1 MSLSSSFP
9 LQFHNLKRQQRIAPD
24 QRFEI
29 TLVLRRRDADGFGE
43 HLAQVRAGSVD
54 ALERDEFAKRYG
66 ASEDDINVVEAF
78 ARQHGLAVVESTAAR
93 RSVMLSGLASQF
105 EQALGVA
112 LFHFDHDSGTFRG
125 LDAPLALPQALQP
138 QVVAILGLDNR
149 PYARPHFRVAPRVD
163 ISYTPLQI
171 ASRYGFPAGDGTGQ
185 CIGIIELGG
194 GYRPADLA
202 SYFQGLGIAAPN
214 VVALSVDGAT
224 NQPSGSA
231 DGPDGEV
238 MLDIEVA
245 GAIAPKATIAV
256 YFAPNTDAGFT
267 DAITRAV
274 HDTTQKPSVIS
285 ISWGGPESSWTSAA
299 ISAMD
304 AALADA
310 AALGITVCIASGD
323 NGASDGA
330 SDGANHVDFPASS
343 PHALACGGTALGS
356 SSETVWNDGA
366 QGGATGGG
374 ISTVFAVPSY
384 QSGCSATPLGGVA
397 SALKM
402 RGVPDVAGDADP
414 ATGYKVRVDGTDTVI
429 GGTSAVAP
437 LWAGLIARLNGN
449 AGASLGFLPPRL
461 YAISGVCNDITSGNN
476 NGYAASHGWDACT
489 GLGSPHGATL
499 AGVTPLKQKAR

>member
-1 MSLSSSFP
+1 MSFVSSP
-9 LQFHNLKRQQRIAPD
+9 LLQFKNLKRQQRIAHD
-24 QRFEI
+24 QRFEV
-29 TLVLRRRDADGFGE
+29 TLVLRRIDGAGFGE
-43 HLAQVRAGSVD
+43 HLAQVRQGSVD
-54 ALERDEFAKRYG
+54 ALARDQFAERYG
-66 ASEDDINVVEAF
+66 ASSDDIGVVEAF
-78 ARQHGLAVVESTAAR
+78 ARQHGLAIVESVAAR
-93 RSVMLSGLASQF
+93 RSVMLSGVTSQF
-105 EQALGVA
+105 ESAFGVT
-112 LFHFDHDSGTFRG
+112 LFHFDHDRGTFRG
-125 LDAPLALPQALQP
+125 LDAPLTLPAALKP
-138 QVVAILGLDNR
+138 QVVAVLGLDNR
-149 PYARPHFRVAPRVD
+149 PCAEPHFRVAPRVD
-163 ISYTPLQI
+163 ISYTPLQV
-171 ASRYGFPAGDGTGQ
+171 ASRYGFPAGDGDGQ

-194 GYRPADLA
+194 GYRPADLT
-202 SYFQGLGIAAPN
+202 SYFESLGVTSPK
-214 VVALSVDGAT
+214 VVAVSVDGAT

-245 GAIAPKATIAV
+245 GSIAPKATIAV

-285 ISWGGPESSWTSAA
+285 ISWGGPESSWSSAA
-299 ISAMD
+299 MSAMD

-343 PHALACGGTALGS
+343 PHALACGGTALAA

-366 QGGATGGG
+366 EGGATGGG
-374 ISTVFAVPSY
+374 VSTVFALPSY
-384 QSGCSATPLGGVA
+384 QAGRSATPIGTAA

-449 AGASLGFLPPRL
+449 AGTSLGFLPPRL
-461 YAISGVCNDITSGNN
+461 YATPSVCNDITSGNN
-476 NGYAASHGWDACT
+476 NGYLASSGWDACT

-499 AGVTPLKQKAR
+499 AGLTPQKMKAR

>member
-1 MSLSSSFP
+1 MSIRQSSSLAFT
-9 LQFHNLKRQQRIAPD
+9 NLKRRQRIAHD
-24 QRFEI
+24 QRFEV
-29 TLVLRRRDADGFGE
+29 TLILRRRDADGFGE
-43 HLAQVRAGSVD
+43 HLAQVRRGSVE
-54 ALERDEFAKRYG
+54 ALGREQFASRYG
-66 ASEDDINVVEAF
+66 ASDDDIDAVEAF
-78 ARQHGLAVVESTAAR
+78 ARQHGLVVVESAAAR
-93 RSVMLSGLASQF
+93 RSVMLSGMTSQF
-105 EQALGVA
+105 EAAFGVT
-112 LFHFDHDSGTFRG
+112 LYHFDHDRGTFRG
-125 LDAPLALPQALQP
+125 LEAPLDLPTALKP
-138 QVVAILGLDNR
+138 QVVAVLGLDNR
-149 PYARPHFRVAPRVD
+149 PCAKPHFRVAARVD

-171 ASRYGFPAGDGTGQ
+171 ASRYGFPAGDGSGQ

-194 GYRPADLA
+194 GYRPADLTT
-202 SYFQGLGIAAPN
+202 YFDGLSVALPN
-214 VVALSVDGAT
+214 VVAVSVDGAT

-299 ISAMD
+299 MSAMD

-323 NGASDGA
+323 NGATDGA

-343 PHALACGGTALGS
+343 PHALACGGTALQS

-366 QGGATGGG
+366 EGGATGGG
-374 ISTVFAVPSY
+374 VSTVFAVPSY
-384 QSGCSATPLGGVA
+384 QNDCKATPVGG
-397 SALKM
+397 SAAVLKM

-461 YAISGVCNDITSGNN
+461 YTTSGVCNDITSGNN
-476 NGYAASHGWDACT
+476 NGYAASSGWDACT

-499 AGVTPLKQKAR
+499 SAITPQTT

>member
-1 MSLSSSFP
+1 MSLSKTSS
-9 LQFHNLKRQQRIAPD
+9 LQFHNLKRQQRIAQD

-29 TLVLRRRDADGFGE
+29 TLVLRRRNADGFAQ
-43 HLAQVRAGSVD
+43 HLVQVRDGSID
-54 ALERDEFAKRYG
+54 ALERDQFAARYG
-66 ASEDDINVVEAF
+66 ASDEDIGVVETF
-78 ARQHGLAVVESTAAR
+78 ARQHGLAVVESAAAR
-93 RSVMLSGLASQF
+93 RSVMLSGLTSQF
-105 EQALGVA
+105 EAAFGVA
-112 LFHFDHDSGTFRG
+112 LYHFDHDSGTFRG
-125 LDAPLALPQALQP
+125 LDAALTLPEALQP
-138 QVVAILGLDNR
+138 QVVAVLGLDNR

-171 ASRYGFPAGDGTGQ
+171 ASRYGFPAGDGSGQ

-194 GYRPADLA
+194 GYRPADL
-202 SYFQGLGIAAPN
+202 SNYFEGLGIAAPT
-214 VVALSVDGAT
+214 VVAVSVDGAT

-231 DGPDGEV
+231 EGPDGEV

-285 ISWGGPESSWTSAA
+285 ISWGGPEASWTSAA
-299 ISAMD
+299 INAMD

-356 SSETVWNDGA
+356 STETVWNDGA
-366 QGGATGGG
+366 QGGASGGG
-374 ISTVFAVPSY
+374 VSTVFALPSY
-384 QSGCSATPLGGVA
+384 QAGCSATPLGGRAAV
-397 SALKM
+397 LTM

-437 LWAGLIARLNGN
+437 LWAGLIARLNSN

-461 YAISGVCNDITSGNN
+461 YATPGVCNDITVGNN
-476 NGYAASHGWDACT
+476 NGYSAASGWDACT

-499 AGVTPLKQKAR
+499 ANVTPQQKAR